1 MNRRHILELL
11 FRLPWPELRAA
22 ARQQRLA
29 SVGRHVFVRGLV
41 EFSNLCR
48 RNCRYC
54 GLQRANRQVRR
65 YCLPQEGILAAARRA
80 AAAGVDTIVL
90 QSGEWERPPHWLAGI
105 VRQIKAELGLA
116 VTLSVGE
123 VPHDHYAC
131 WREAGADRF
140 LLRHETADAALYARL
155 HPGHQLSERLRT
167 LEWLAGLGYE
177 VGSGFLVGVP
187 GQRPTSLADDI
198 LLAKRLGVAM
208 CGVGP
213 FIPQAATP
221 LAHAP
226 HGDVPLTLRALAVL
240 RLVLPT
246 AHLPATTALASLSP
260 ADGQR
265 QGLLAGANVLMPSFT
280 PPACRAAYRIYDNKA
295 QVSLAAA
302 RHAITA
308 AGLRHALPDAPP
320 AGDAAHAR

>member
-1 MNRRHILELL
+1 MNRRQILELL
-11 FRLPWPELRAA
+11 FRMPWPELRAA
-22 ARQQRLA
+22 AQQQRRA
-29 SVGRHVFVRGLV
+29 AVGRHVFVRGLL

-54 GLQRANRQVRR
+54 GLRRANRPLRR
-65 YCLPQEGILAAARRA
+65 YCLSRKDILAAARQA

-90 QSGEWERPPHWLAGI
+90 QSGEWERPPHWLAAI
-105 VRQIKAELGLA
+105 IRQVKAELGLA

-155 HPGHQLSERLRT
+155 HPGHQLTERLRA

-198 LLAKRLGVAM
+198 LLVQRLGVAM

-213 FIPQAATP
+213 FIPQTATP

-226 HGDVPLTLRALAVL
+226 HGDVPLTLRVLAVL

-260 ADGQR
+260 DDGQR
-265 QGLLAGANVLMPSFT
+265 QGLLAGADVLMPSFT
-280 PPACRAAYRIYDNKA
+280 PAACRADYRIYDNKA

-302 RHAITA
+302 RRAITA
-308 AGLRHALPDAPP
+308 AGLRHRLPAVLPP
-320 AGDAAHAR
+320 GDSAHV

>member
-1 MNRRHILELL
+1 MNRRQILELL
-11 FRLPWPELRAA
+11 FRMPWPELRAA
-22 ARQQRLA
+22 AQQQRRA
-29 SVGRHVFVRGLV
+29 AVGRHVFVRGLL

-54 GLQRANRQVRR
+54 GLQRANRELRR
-65 YCLPQEGILAAARRA
+65 YCLTEGQILAAARQA
-80 AAAGVDTIVL
+80 AAAGVDTLVL
-90 QSGEWERPPHWLAGI
+90 QSGEWERPPHWLADI
-105 VRQIKAELGLA
+105 VRRVKAELGLA

-123 VPHDHYAC
+123 VPREHYAC

-155 HPGHQLSERLRT
+155 HPGHRLAERLRA
-167 LEWLAGLGYE
+167 LEWLAELGYE

-198 LLAKRLGVAM
+198 LLVRRLGVAM

-213 FIPQAATP
+213 FIPQTETP

-226 HGDVPLTLRALAVL
+226 RGDVPLTLRVLAVL

-260 ADGQR
+260 TDGQR

-280 PPACRAAYRIYDNKA
+280 PPACRSAYRIYDNKA

-308 AGLRHALPDAPP
+308 AGLRHRLPAAPP
-320 AGDAAHAR
+320 AGDPAHV

>member
-1 MNRRHILELL
+1 MNRRQILELL
-11 FRLPWPELRAA
+11 FRMPWPELRAA
-22 ARQQRLA
+22 AQQQRRA
-29 SVGRHVFVRGLV
+29 AVGRHVFVRGLL

-48 RNCRYC
+48 CNCRYC
-54 GLQRANRQVRR
+54 GLQRANRELRR
-65 YCLPQEGILAAARRA
+65 YCLTEGQILAAARQA
-80 AAAGVDTIVL
+80 AAAGVDTLVL
-90 QSGEWERPPHWLAGI
+90 QSGEWERPPHWLTGI
-105 VRQIKAELGLA
+105 VRRVKAELGLA

-123 VPHDHYAC
+123 VPREHYAC

-155 HPGHQLSERLRT
+155 HPGHRLAERLRA
-167 LEWLAGLGYE
+167 LEWLAELGYE

-198 LLAKRLGVAM
+198 LLVRRLGVAM

-213 FIPQAATP
+213 FIPQTETP

-226 HGDVPLTLRALAVL
+226 RGDVPLTLRVLAVL

-280 PPACRAAYRIYDNKA
+280 PPACRSAYRIYDNKA

-308 AGLRHALPDAPP
+308 AGLRHRLPAAPP
-320 AGDAAHAR
+320 AGDPAHV

>member
-1 MNRRHILELL
+1 MNRRQILELL
-11 FRLPWPELRAA
+11 FRMPWPELRAA
-22 ARQQRLA
+22 AQQQRRA
-29 SVGRHVFVRGLV
+29 AVGRHVFVRGLL

-54 GLQRANRQVRR
+54 GLQRANRELRR
-65 YCLPQEGILAAARRA
+65 YCLTEGQILAAARQA
-80 AAAGVDTIVL
+80 AAAGVDTLVL
-90 QSGEWERPPHWLAGI
+90 QSGEWERPPHWLADI
-105 VRQIKAELGLA
+105 VRRVKAELGLA

-123 VPHDHYAC
+123 VPREHYAC

-155 HPGHQLSERLRT
+155 HPGHRLAERLRA
-167 LEWLAGLGYE
+167 LEWLAELGYE

-187 GQRPTSLADDI
+187 GQRPTSLVDDI
-198 LLAKRLGVAM
+198 LLVRRLGVAM

-221 LAHAP
+221 LAHSP
-226 HGDVPLTLRALAVL
+226 RGDVPLTLRVLAVL

-280 PPACRAAYRIYDNKA
+280 PPACRSAYRIYDNKA

-308 AGLRHALPDAPP
+308 AGLRHRLPAVPP
-320 AGDAAHAR
+320 AGDPAHV

>member
-1 MNRRHILELL
+1 MTRRDILDLL
-11 FRLPWPELRAA
+11 FRLPWPELREA
-22 ARQQRLA
+22 ARLQRRAAL
-29 SVGRHVFVRGLV
+29 GRQARLRGLL

-54 GLQRANRQVRR
+54 GLRAQHRALRR
-65 YCLPQEGILAAARRA
+65 YCLTAGEILAAARQA
-80 AAAGVDTIVL
+80 TAAGVDTLVL
-90 QSGEWERPPHWLAGI
+90 QSGEWERPPDWLAGI
-105 VRQIKAELGLA
+105 IARVKAECGLA

-123 VPHDHYAC
+123 MPRAHYAC

-155 HPGHQLSERLRT
+155 HPGYRLADRLRA
-167 LEWLAGLGYE
+167 LEWLAELGYA

-187 GQRPTSLADDI
+187 GQRPASLADDI
-198 LLAKRLGVAM
+198 LLVRRLNVAM

-226 HGDVPLTLRALAVL
+226 QGDVPLTLRVLAVL
-240 RLVLPT
+240 RLALPA

-260 ADGQR
+260 EDGQR
-265 QGLLAGANVLMPSFT
+265 QGLLAGADVLMPSFT
-280 PPACRAAYRIYDNKA
+280 PPARRAAYRIYDHKA
-295 QVSLAAA
+295 QVSMAAA
-302 RHAITA
+302 RRAVQA
-308 AGLRHALPDAPP
+308 AGLRYCPP
-320 AGDAAHAR
+320 VASASGDFRHD

>member
-1 MNRRHILELL
+1 MNRREILDLL
-11 FRLPWPELRAA
+11 FRMPWPELRAA
-22 ARQQRLA
+22 AQQQRRA
-29 SVGRHVFVRGLV
+29 AVGRHVFVRGLL

-54 GLQRANRQVRR
+54 GLRRANRPLRR
-65 YCLPQEGILAAARRA
+65 YCLSRSAILAAARQA
-80 AAAGVDTIVL
+80 AAAGVDTLVL
-90 QSGEWERPPHWLAGI
+90 QSGEWERPPHWLAAI
-105 VRQIKAELGLA
+105 IRQVKAELGLA

-123 VPHDHYAC
+123 MPRDHYAC

-140 LLRHETADAALYARL
+140 LLRHETADATLYARL
-155 HPGHQLSERLRT
+155 HPGHHLTERLRA
-167 LEWLAGLGYE
+167 LEWLAELGYE

-198 LLAKRLGVAM
+198 LLVRRLGVAM

-221 LAHAP
+221 LALAP
-226 HGDVPLTLRALAVL
+226 HGDVPMTLRVLAVL

-260 ADGQR
+260 DDGQR

-280 PPACRAAYRIYDNKA
+280 PAACRAAYRIYDNKA

-302 RHAITA
+302 RRAITS
-308 AGLRHALPDAPP
+308 AGLRHRLPAVLPS
-320 AGDAAHAR
+320 GDSAHV